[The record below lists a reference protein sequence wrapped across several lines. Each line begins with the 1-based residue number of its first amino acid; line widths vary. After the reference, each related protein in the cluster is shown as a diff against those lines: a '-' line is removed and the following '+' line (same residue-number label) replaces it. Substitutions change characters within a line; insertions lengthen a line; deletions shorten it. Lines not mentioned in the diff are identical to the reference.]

1 MPSVARF
8 RLRYQATDLE
18 MPLGEFVIGRSSSC
32 SLALDDALV
41 SRRHAIL
48 RVSTESVTVEDLG
61 SRNGV
66 NLNGQKIVGT
76 ARVRHLDR
84 VSIGGQ
90 DMIVMEVGRQ
100 ARERPTSEFRV
111 CLSCNT
117 PLEATASHCSR
128 CGARIPGGAATLAG
142 ATLEIRLDAD
152 PSEVSGAFRLIASIA
167 DKALALG
174 QFEDAER
181 MLGQHLD
188 ALVAGAQLGRKT
200 SDLHLAQGT
209 DFALALAEGLGSA
222 RWLDWAFDIHAAN
235 RQLMP
240 SATIERLHELVRKV
254 RYSTPTALRAYIAVL
269 AELGDSLT
277 PAERF
282 QVRRLEG
289 LERVVVA

>member
-1 MPSVARF
+1 
-8 RLRYQATDLE
+8 

-48 RVSTESVTVEDLG
+48 RVASESVTVEDLG

-66 NLNGQKIVGT
+66 SLNGEKIDGS

-84 VSIGGQ
+84 VSIGSQ
-90 DMIVMEVGRQ
+90 DMIVIEVGRQ

-117 PLEATASHCSR
+117 PLEPSASHCSR
-128 CGARIPGGAATLAG
+128 CGARVPGGAATLAG

-167 DKALALG
+167 EKALALG

-188 ALVAGAQLGRKT
+188 AALASAQKGRKL
-200 SDLHLAQGT
+200 SDSQLTQST
-209 DFALALAEGLGSA
+209 DFALALAEGLASG
-222 RWLDWAFDIHAAN
+222 RWLDWVFNVHAAN

-240 SATIERLHELVRKV
+240 GATIERLHELVRKV
-254 RYSTPTALRAYIAVL
+254 RYSSPTALRGYLAVL
-269 AELGDSLT
+269 GELGESLT
-277 PAERF
+277 PADRF